1 MLYLAMGWFIV
12 VFSIVCLYELKC
24 VLLHADDS
32 CVSSS
37 SPSHPP
43 FVPSV
48 STVQQFAV
56 QNGMRF
62 FLVSARSGAC
72 VDDLFRTLAEDIA
85 ELRKQTGRG
94 RTGYDSSLDDAT
106 LSLHSHLTAT
116 GSTRTAMDERGSVRL
131 SNLETS
137 IASEAET
144 HEPRQQSSGCSC

>member
-1 MLYLAMGWFIV
+1 MC
-12 VFSIVCLYELKC
+12 VFNLSQ
-24 VLLHADDS
+24 
-32 CVSSS
+32 SS
-37 SPSHPP
+37 P

-48 STVQQFAV
+48 STMQQFAL

-72 VDDLFRTLAEDIA
+72 VDNLFRTLAEDIA

-106 LSLHSHLTAT
+106 VSLHSRLTAT
-116 GSTRTAMDERGSVRL
+116 GSTGTAMDERGSVRL

-137 IASEAET
+137 TASAAEA
-144 HEPRQQSSGCSC
+144 HEPQQQPSGCSC